1 MKKSKYKISLY
12 VLIPLI
18 FTGISLIAV
27 IMTYQIFRLLTN
39 PDEYVR
45 VWGIA
50 IALFAFAIALVI
62 TWLVM
67 RPIRGFIKRVIE
79 LPVFAKT
86 PARNTL
92 TPQGDDIKEYKVVFE
107 KVTDLLSKVEPREIY
122 PDVIGQS
129 KAVRLICDQIAKVR
143 PADAAVLIQGEEG
156 TGKELVARVIHKS
169 TAGNRPFIAI
179 NCSSQSEMSLE
190 LDLFGYEKGT
200 FTGAKSRKYGQFEA
214 ADDGTLFLDDIG
226 GISLN
231 MQSRLLRV
239 LQERE
244 FERTG
249 GREKIKLRPR
259 VIAASNGNLPAL
271 VKEGKFRD
279 DLYYFLNVVSID
291 IPPLRERKEDI
302 PLLVDYLLK
311 KIAHDLQKDVVAV
324 STDVMDA
331 FLKYA
336 WPGNVTEM
344 ENLLSRAAAV
354 AKGETLQLEDFPHF
368 VKAIGEPAVLDK
380 TPDAEGRVPAA
391 EMDLGRLLV
400 TANLLNEAQLQTALA
415 ERSKTGQELKD
426 MLIQRGWVSEDG
438 IVDLFSLKFNL
449 DKYSPDRHPL
459 DIGFAHLVPV
469 KMARKYRAAPL
480 GMEGRVLKI
489 AVTDPTDTAAL
500 ETLKLAIEG
509 ETQWVVCTENEMDL
523 LLNSLYNSPVI
534 SPETRQ
540 AFAAVN
546 VSEGAAEKEITL
558 SERGD
563 RKIAARQEWAEDKMV
578 VRLVS
583 SIIARAIQ
591 EGASEVLFNP
601 QASNLQVRLRI
612 GGKLSEVTDLPKS
625 TFLPIVS
632 RIRKLAEMEMAAAN
646 VAEDGRFTV
655 KMEDREYGIRVS
667 SIPAVHGENIILNL
681 QDVSDD
687 MYDLSRLGMSRA
699 ERDKLESVLH
709 RPNGLILCCGPAVSG
724 KTTTLYAMLKEIRRP
739 DTHIMTVEDP
749 VEYYFEGISQIQLN
763 RRAGMSFSDG
773 MRSVMRHAPD
783 VIMVGELREAETA
796 AMAMQASLSCRVFS
810 ALQDHNAAG
819 AITRLLNL
827 GVERF
832 LVASVLLASVSQR
845 LVRTICPQCRESY
858 RPAAQVLDLWGLTD
872 REGLTFSYGKG
883 CEACNHTGYKG
894 RIGIFEV
901 LVIDEMIRE
910 MIIKGWSEQEILQ
923 AAVKS
928 EKLKTLKED
937 AIQKVQTG
945 ITTLEEATSAI
956 MI

>member
-1 MKKSKYKISLY
+1 
-12 VLIPLI
+12 
-18 FTGISLIAV
+18 
-27 IMTYQIFRLLTN
+27 
-39 PDEYVR
+39 
-45 VWGIA
+45 
-50 IALFAFAIALVI
+50 
-62 TWLVM
+62 
-67 RPIRGFIKRVIE
+67 
-79 LPVFAKT
+79 
-86 PARNTL
+86 
-92 TPQGDDIKEYKVVFE
+92 
-107 KVTDLLSKVEPREIY
+107 
-122 PDVIGQS
+122 
-129 KAVRLICDQIAKVR
+129 
-143 PADAAVLIQGEEG
+143 
-156 TGKELVARVIHKS
+156 
-169 TAGNRPFIAI
+169 
-179 NCSSQSEMSLE
+179 
-190 LDLFGYEKGT
+190 
-200 FTGAKSRKYGQFEA
+200 
-214 ADDGTLFLDDIG
+214 
-226 GISLN
+226 
-231 MQSRLLRV
+231 
-239 LQERE
+239 
-244 FERTG
+244 
-249 GREKIKLRPR
+249 
-259 VIAASNGNLPAL
+259 
-271 VKEGKFRD
+271 
-279 DLYYFLNVVSID
+279 
-291 IPPLRERKEDI
+291 
-302 PLLVDYLLK
+302 
-311 KIAHDLQKDVVAV
+311 
-324 STDVMDA
+324 
-331 FLKYA
+331 
-336 WPGNVTEM
+336 
-344 ENLLSRAAAV
+344 
-354 AKGETLQLEDFPHF
+354 
-368 VKAIGEPAVLDK
+368 
-380 TPDAEGRVPAA
+380 
-391 EMDLGRLLV
+391 
-400 TANLLNEAQLQTALA
+400 
-415 ERSKTGQELKD
+415 
-426 MLIQRGWVSEDG
+426 
-438 IVDLFSLKFNL
+438 
-449 DKYSPDRHPL
+449 
-459 DIGFAHLVPV
+459 
-469 KMARKYRAAPL
+469 
-480 GMEGRVLKI
+480 
-489 AVTDPTDTAAL
+489 
-500 ETLKLAIEG
+500 
-509 ETQWVVCTENEMDL
+509 
-523 LLNSLYNSPVI
+523 
-534 SPETRQ
+534 
-540 AFAAVN
+540 
-546 VSEGAAEKEITL
+546 
-558 SERGD
+558 
-563 RKIAARQEWAEDKMV
+563 WAEDKMV